1 MPHRLVVLLAVLLP
15 SLAAAHDL
23 LPRHDWCSLGR
34 PVVIAELDPAPDE
47 LGQTVEMYCS
57 DAGRNCGEFD
67 DYTKV
72 LHLLQDVCDSYE
84 SGAAASTPGDFGDV
98 IVLPERPVEFTRDD
112 HHRAYRTTLG
122 IRAVCVRC
130 DRLPALPL
138 PTPAPVR

>member
-1 MPHRLVVLLAVLLP
+1 MPHRTAVLLAALLLP

-34 PVVIAELDPAPDE
+34 PVVVAELSPTPGE
-47 LGQTVEMYCS
+47 LGQSVEMYCS

-84 SGAAASTPGDFGDV
+84 NSAVGPGDFGDV
-98 IVLPERPVEFTRDD
+98 IALPEQPAEFTRDD
-112 HHRAYRTTLG
+112 HHQNYRTTLG
-122 IRAVCVRC
+122 VRAACVRC
-130 DRLPALPL
+130 DRLRALPG
-138 PTPAPVR
+138 PIRPPAR